1 MRQDAAIV
9 IRYHT
14 RTMKQNRMNDD
25 YYMGLALK
33 EAELAYMHEE
43 VPVGCVIVY
52 QNKVIAKAH
61 NLRYKNKS
69 VLDHAEIIAI
79 KKATRKLGN
88 WMLDDCTLYVTVEPC
103 LMCAG
108 TIIQSRIKKVVYGTN
123 EPKFGAFGSITD
135 LSKIPLN
142 YQLEVTKGV
151 MAEQSSQLLKAF
163 FKKIRNKNNS
173 SIVDK
178 NEN

>member
-1 MRQDAAIV
+1 MKQGAVIV
-9 IRYHT
+9 IRYHI
-14 RTMKQNRMNDD
+14 RIMKQNSINDD
-25 YYMGLALK
+25 YFMGIALK
-33 EAELAYMHEE
+33 EAQIAYQQEE

-61 NLRYKNKS
+61 NKRYKNKS

-79 KKATRKLGN
+79 RKATQKLGN
-88 WMLDDCTLYVTVEPC
+88 WMLDDCILYVTVEPC

-123 EPKFGAFGSITD
+123 EPKFGAFGSIAD
-135 LSKIPLN
+135 LSLIPLN
-142 YQLEVTKGV
+142 YKLEVVKGV
-151 MAEQSSQLLKAF
+151 MAEQSRQLLKSF
-163 FKKIRNKNNS
+163 FKEIRNRNNS

-178 NEN
+178 S